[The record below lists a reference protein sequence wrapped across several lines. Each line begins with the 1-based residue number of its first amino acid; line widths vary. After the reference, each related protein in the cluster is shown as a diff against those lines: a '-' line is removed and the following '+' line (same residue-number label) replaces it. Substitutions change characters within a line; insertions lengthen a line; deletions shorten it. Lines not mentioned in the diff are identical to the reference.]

1 MRKIGFIDHYID
13 EWHANHYPTMIRKSS
28 YPEPFDVTLAW
39 AEIDPPGKLPLSEW
53 CKGHGVT
60 PAESLEQVVE
70 ECDCLVVLSPEN
82 PERHE
87 ALADLPLRSGKP
99 VYIEK
104 PIAATLAEARRLF
117 EKAVAHKTPLM
128 SSSALRFG
136 SALANAL
143 RDAVG
148 GEPVRFVATRGGGRF
163 ASHAIHQLEMLVM
176 ALGVGATQVMQL
188 GNAEA
193 NLMVVNYRDGR
204 RGVINLIPGH
214 PYQFSA
220 QYGEER
226 ALVIDHLDDSSLR
239 LVDAMLAFFA
249 TGESPIPI
257 AQTLEVAALTEAGMA
272 ALKTPYIWVN
282 VPQLRRNAR
291 AASSEQTAAPAPD
304 VAPHP
309 DEQALIALALF
320 QYEGEY
326 ESVDTPDG
334 VQRTPVQGGL
344 FTLRPDGSGL
354 REIINLRARDTN
366 PRFSPDGKWIYFESD
381 ASGVNQVFRCRADGS
396 RPANLTVRLGLA
408 KAYSD
413 LTPSPDGSALAVT
426 AHDGRIARVLLLD
439 AKGGG
444 PRFATPAGAHCAMG
458 AFSPDGRSLVYADVD
473 EGCTLKLLNLQSG
486 RVTPLPTGP
495 GCAAPQFTPEGD
507 TLLYLKPEDEDLYAF
522 DLGEGETRKLTDG
535 DICSHFRLS
544 ERDAHG
550 SVDAPAIS
558 PDGRRIAFIGLTMEG
573 VPQVFTM
580 ARDGCDRRQLTHRPT
595 PCGRVKWSPDGA
607 RLTFVSW
614 VGDYVQLFIM
624 DADGGN
630 LRQLT
635 NLPGAVYLYDWKPI
649 G

>member
-1 MRKIGFIDHYID
+1 MRKIGFIAHYID
-13 EWHANHYPTMIRKSS
+13 EWHANQYPTMIRKSP
-28 YPEPFDVTLAW
+28 YPETFDVTLAW
-39 AEIDPPGKLPLSEW
+39 TEIDPPGKLPLTEW

-60 PAESLEQVVE
+60 PAQSLEQVVA
-70 ECDCLVVLSPEN
+70 ECDCLAVLSPEN

-117 EKAVAHKTPLM
+117 EKAVAHQTPLM

-136 SALANAL
+136 SALENAL
-143 RDAVG
+143 RDAVA

-163 ASHAIHQLEMLVM
+163 ESYAMHQLEMLVM
-176 ALGVGATQVMQL
+176 ALGTGATQVMQL

-214 PYQFSA
+214 PFQFST
-220 QYGEER
+220 QYGEGR
-226 ALVIDHLDDSSLR
+226 ALVIDHIDDSSLR

-249 TGESPIPI
+249 TGASPVPI

-282 VPQLRRNAR
+282 VPRLRQTR
-291 AASSEQTAAPAPD
+291 AASHEKTAAPAPE

-309 DEQALIALALF
+309 DEQALIALSLF
-320 QYEGEY
+320 QYDGEY
-326 ESVDTPDG
+326 ESVDTPGG
-334 VQRTPVQGGL
+334 VQSTPVQGGL
-344 FTLRPDGSGL
+344 FTVRPDGSGL
-354 REIINLRARDTN
+354 REIINLRARDNN
-366 PRFSPDGKWIYFESD
+366 PRFSPDGRWLYFQSD
-381 ASGVNQVFRCRADGS
+381 ASGANQVFRCREDGS
-396 RPANLTVRLGLA
+396 RPDNLTARLGLA
-408 KAYSD
+408 KEYYG
-413 LTPSPDGSALAVT
+413 LTPSPDGSRLAVT
-426 AHDGRIARVLLLD
+426 AHDGQIARVLLLNAD
-439 AKGGG
+439 GSER
-444 PRFATPAGAHCAMG
+444 RFITPEGAHCYMA
-458 AFSPDGRSLVYADVD
+458 AFSPDGRALVYADVD
-473 EGCTLKLLNLQSG
+473 EGYTLKLLNLQSG
-486 RVTPLPTGP
+486 RATPLPTGA
-495 GCAAPQFTPEGD
+495 GCTVPQFTPDGE
-507 TLLYLKPEDEDLYAF
+507 TLLYLRPEEEDLYAF

-544 ERDAHG
+544 DKDAHG
-550 SVDAPAIS
+550 SSDAPAVS

-573 VPQVFTM
+573 IPQVFTM
-580 ARDGCDRRQLTHRPT
+580 ARDGRDRRQLTRRPA

-614 VGDYVQLFIM
+614 VGEYVQLFIM

-635 NLPGAVYLYDWKPI
+635 NLPGAVYLYDWKPVRP
-649 G
+649 